1 MRQFFLIAE
10 TINTI
15 LFSPKGTENKNK
27 IEWEINYYKCVEKT
41 TTYKFV
47 SDLQWTVE
55 KGNNT
60 QIMRRVHINLEVATR
75 NVKDRRIFWKWHHVL

>member
-1 MRQFFLIAE
+1 MCR
-10 TINTI
+10 
-15 LFSPKGTENKNK
+15 KK
-27 IEWEINYYKCVEKT
+27 I

-60 QIMRRVHINLEVATR
+60 QIMRRVHINLEVAM
-75 NVKDRRIFWKWHHVL
+75 KM